1 MRRFAKIYAGFNQPA
16 TIAFLRGTKMTGK
29 EFLNKVLESRRELD
43 GKLEKFKHLQAMA
56 TRITGAIS
64 GTPTVSDKS
73 FSRIESAVTNAL
85 KQSEDVTDE
94 VTNFFN
100 QYLKAEKLIA
110 KVPAIDERLVLN
122 YRYLCGDSWREIA
135 KTMQVSL
142 RHLYRVHGNALET
155 FEKIFVN
162 GDKCAQMSPNVTLKT
177 VI

>member
-1 MRRFAKIYAGFNQPA
+1 MIENGM
-16 TIAFLRGTKMTGK
+16 KMTGK

-94 VTNFFN
+94 VTNYFN

-142 RHLYRVHGNALET
+142 RYVYQLHGNALLI
-155 FEKIFVN
+155 FEKIFEVA
-162 GDKCAQMSPNVTLKT
+162 DKSAQICTNNTLKT